1 MLPWDL
7 IRFISLGIW
16 DNHHSLNGHG
26 CISFVLSEAGS
37 PMVKCPSN
45 TLSDFRAFPV
55 KVTGKGRKVEGEI
68 KQTHQFLMGIK
79 KREKGNSLS
88 STLDCNN
95 TLGVKPA
102 IVLNTHVAFIGI
114 PAKSKEF
121 QHLKTQRTLNPHC
134 KFRSLRIS
142 LCLIRGTGDL
152 WKCQLHF

>member
-79 KREKGNSLS
+79 KREREIHYQALL
-88 STLDCNN
+88 TAI
-95 TLGVKPA
+95 TPLG
-102 IVLNTHVAFIGI
+102 
-114 PAKSKEF
+114 
-121 QHLKTQRTLNPHC
+121 
-134 KFRSLRIS
+134 
-142 LCLIRGTGDL
+142 
-152 WKCQLHF
+152 